1 MEALSKALLSSQSTL
16 FHLFWKTWVF
26 HWNVVGPDFHQYH
39 SLFNDQY
46 NSMFEELDRLSEHMR
61 YLGIRVNGSL
71 TDIQNATEIN
81 DVVIQFSAE
90 EMATILMNDNK
101 KFITILEKA
110 FDYANKQ
117 NLQATAN
124 LLADLMESH
133 GKNVWMLRSMLK

>member
-1 MEALSKALLSSQSTL
+1 MEALSKTLLSSQSTL

-39 SLFNDQY
+39 SLFGEQY
-46 NSMFEELDRLSEHMR
+46 NDMFGELDRLSEHMR
-61 YLGIRVNGSL
+61 YLGIRVYGSL
-71 TDIQNATEIN
+71 SDIQEGTEIK
-81 DVVIQFSAE
+81 DVIVQYTAE

>member
-39 SLFNDQY
+39 SLFGEQY
-46 NSMFEELDRLSEHMR
+46 NDMFGELDRLSEHMR
-61 YLGIRVNGSL
+61 YLGIRVYGSL
-71 TDIQNATEIN
+71 SDIQEGTEIK
-81 DVVIQFSAE
+81 DVIVQYTAE

-101 KFITILEKA
+101 KFITVLEKA

-124 LLADLMESH
+124 ILADMMEAH
-133 GKNVWMLRSMLK
+133 GKYVWMLRSMLK